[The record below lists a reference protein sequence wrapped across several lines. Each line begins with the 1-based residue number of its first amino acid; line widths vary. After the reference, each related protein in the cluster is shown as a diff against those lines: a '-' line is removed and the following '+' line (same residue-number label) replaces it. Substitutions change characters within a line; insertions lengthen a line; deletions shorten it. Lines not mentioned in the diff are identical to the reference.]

1 MNAGLTIRAANEY
14 DSIRSG
20 RMTPEMAAEYLK
32 DGQIVLRSFS
42 DTLREMYPAA
52 DLQKQLT
59 AAFLED
65 AGVSP
70 DSVNRKVRN
79 WLSGQNI
86 PTSREDIFHIS
97 FALGLSE
104 SQADGLLGM
113 CTDCGIHYREG
124 RDVIY
129 AWFLRTGRSYREAK
143 EFLETLPP
151 VPHMEEVLT
160 VGNDLH
166 LTRELQAA
174 FQRISSLEDL
184 RECYTANLDRFGTLH
199 LRAYAYFT
207 KYMDQLICPSP
218 DWDSREEADY
228 SIEAVME
235 RYFSMHMPSGRDRS
249 GYSAVQKLIRH
260 NWPNA
265 TALKNIRNRQMDVP
279 RKLLLLLY
287 VVTENVIDGSYQEL
301 DEEYITLQERLDEHW
316 WILNAILTDC
326 GMPTLDPRN
335 PTDWLVLYS
344 LTAGEESMSERME
357 QVIDKIYNE

>member
-1 MNAGLTIRAANEY
+1 MNGGLTIRAANEY

-32 DGQIVLRSFS
+32 GGQIVLRSFS
-42 DTLREMYPAA
+42 DTLREMYQAA
-52 DLQKQLT
+52 DIQKQL
-59 AAFLED
+59 AEEFID
-65 AGVSP
+65 HAGINP

-86 PTSREDIFHIS
+86 PTSREDIFHIA

-104 SQADGLLGM
+104 SQADSLLGM

-129 AWFLRTGRSYREAK
+129 AWFLRTGRSYGEAK
-143 EFLETLPP
+143 AFFETLPP
-151 VPHMEEVLT
+151 VLCMKETPMTE
-160 VGNDLH
+160 NDLH

-174 FQRISSLEDL
+174 FQRISSLEEL
-184 RECYTANLDRFGTLH
+184 RTCYAANLNRFGTLH

-207 KYMDQLICPSP
+207 KYMDQLIRPSS
-218 DWDSREEADY
+218 DWDGREETDY

-235 RYFSMHMPSGRDRS
+235 RYFSMHMPPGRNRS

-265 TALKNIRNRQMDVP
+265 TALKNIQNRQMDVP